1 MISTALYQPDIAQ
14 NTAAIIRICACF
26 EVNLEIIR
34 PCGYFFDKKKLDRIY
49 LDYLENCSLKFY
61 ESYDE
66 FIHSKK
72 NARIILATTKTNN
85 EYTNFIFKKNDTILF
100 GRESAGVPESVHSS
114 ISNKITIPMNKNVRS
129 FNIASSVA
137 IICSEVVRQLK
148 LTV

>member
-1 MISTALYQPDIAQ
+1 M
-14 NTAAIIRICACF
+14 AIFLI
-26 EVNLEIIR
+26 
-34 PCGYFFDKKKLDRIY
+34 KKKLDRIY

-72 NARIILATTKTNN
+72 NSRIILATTKTNN

-148 LTV
+148 LTI

>member
-66 FIHSKK
+66 FIYSKK
-72 NARIILATTKTNN
+72 NSRIILATTKTNN

>member
-1 MISTALYQPDIAQ
+1 MINTALYQPDIAQ

-49 LDYLENCSLKFY
+49 LDYLENCNLKFY

-66 FIHSKK
+66 FIDSKR
-72 NARIILATTKTNN
+72 NSRIVLATTKTNN
-85 EYTNFIFKKNDTILF
+85 EYANFIFKKNDTILF

-137 IICSEVVRQLK
+137 IICSEAVRQLK